1 MRMLRRAGHGG
12 RTASSIPP
20 PTLGRFVA
28 KRSNPD
34 IFGGVVPI
42 PWATLS
48 PGAMGTPR
56 AAQGV
61 QPQPPAS
68 PTSHASNPGLGLLSN
83 HATRLWA
90 PHSDAGSGQPPK
102 HAVPPEP
109 GGDGCPWAGCL
120 QGWPRHQ
127 GFCCSNLPI
136 AVSWRHRCP
145 CHHRSGQHL
154 CPVVITVPVP
164 VTVTDPTA
172 VTGPA
177 ASSSLF
183 PSPPPPQSPS
193 PPLSPSPSLSPSQYC
208 CPFHHSC
215 PLSLHHSHPCS
226 HPNLSTIIICL
237 HHHPCSIIA
246 PLTLC
251 PHPYPCPHSHPC
263 SYHHLCSHS
272 QHSLSLSPSSLIILV
287 RPPPIPV
294 PFSIPVPL
302 VVPPPYLHIHPLPH
316 PLSPSLLPFTI
327 TAPVLSLSICPCP
340 HLRIS
345 IPH

>member
-1 MRMLRRAGHGG
+1 MPLGRLPAGL
-12 RTASSIPP
+12 ALP
-20 PTLGRFVA
+20 PT
-28 KRSNPD
+28 
-34 IFGGVVPI
+34 
-42 PWATLS
+42 
-48 PGAMGTPR
+48 
-56 AAQGV
+56 
-61 QPQPPAS
+61 
-68 PTSHASNPGLGLLSN
+68 
-83 HATRLWA
+83 
-90 PHSDAGSGQPPK
+90 
-102 HAVPPEP
+102 
-109 GGDGCPWAGCL
+109 
-120 QGWPRHQ
+120 Q

-136 AVSWRHRCP
+136 AVSWRHLCP

-193 PPLSPSPSLSPSQYC
+193 PPLSLSPSLSPSQYC

-287 RPPPIPV
+287 YPPPSPS
-294 PFSIPVPL
+294 P
-302 VVPPPYLHIHPLPH
+302 
-316 PLSPSLLPFTI
+316 SPSLYPS
-327 TAPVLSLSICPCP
+327 LSLLLIS
-340 HLRIS
+340 IS
-345 IPH
+345 IPFPIPCHHLCFPSPSLPLFSPCLSVPVPISVSPSRTKRGWGGYPQPPPGASTRSGTQVAGLSIPRILLLAPALPSGASFKSLQMPPLPTSVGKK